1 MKGEAMINGEKI
13 RMLMRSKGITGREL
27 ALRVGVSEAMIS
39 YILQG
44 LRAPNLQ
51 TLIRIA
57 TELDCKLDEIVVKAE
72 K

>member
-1 MKGEAMINGEKI
+1 MINGERI
-13 RMLMRSKGITGREL
+13 RAIMRSKGITGREL

-57 TELDCKLDEIVVKAE
+57 TELDCKIDEIIIKAE

>member
-1 MKGEAMINGEKI
+1 MINCERI
-13 RMLMRSKGITGREL
+13 RALMRSRGLTGREL

-57 TELDCKLDEIVVKAE
+57 TELDCKLDEIIIKAE

>member
-1 MKGEAMINGEKI
+1 MINGEKI